1 MIALL
6 CIFHCI
12 IIAKHSLICSDLIQS
27 DHIKRYAS
35 PSMPA
40 VISCCHSNL
49 SSVCPTYR
57 YTVRIQHPGY
67 VCRYSQTSDMSYPR
81 KSKCPSCKD
90 IQKVILIFLTIF
102 RYKTMLKTST
112 RSLTLPVPSASPRT
126 LASLKMLDA
135 YGDRSS
141 LYILLSPA
149 KAQTSLLLLNFQ

>member
-1 MIALL
+1 VIALL

-12 IIAKHSLICSDLIQS
+12 IIAKHSLICSDPIQS
-27 DHIKRYAS
+27 DHTKRYAS

-49 SSVCPTYR
+49 SSVCKTYR

-126 LASLKMLDA
+126 LASLKMLDV
-135 YGDRSS
+135 YGDRSY
-141 LYILLSPA
+141 LYIVLSLPTD
-149 KAQTSLLLLNFQ
+149 QNIL